1 MATTVASKATSKI
14 DLTKIRNIGFIAH
27 IDAGKTTVSERVLFF
42 TGMTHKIGNI
52 DDGTTVMDFMDLER
66 ERGITIASAA
76 TATEW
81 KNHQINIIDTP
92 GHVDFTAEVERS
104 LRVLDGGV
112 VIIDAVAGVQPQSE
126 TVWRQAERY
135 SVPRMVFVNKMDRAG
150 ADFLK
155 AVDSLARRL
164 GANAVP
170 IQLPIGAEADFHG
183 MIDLVGMKAWVY
195 ESADAV
201 EAVEAP
207 IPADMADEVAA
218 YRANLVE
225 KVSETDDDLLMAY
238 LSDEEITNE
247 VLATALRTATIAL
260 KITPVMCGT
269 ALKHRGI
276 QPLLDAIVDYLPSP
290 LDVPAIEGTDPADG
304 SELVRK
310 PSVDDPVSVLIFK
323 VVSDQHVGRLIYIRV
338 YSGVLET
345 GATLYNPRTRN
356 RERIGRL
363 LRMHADRR
371 EEISSAGP
379 GEIVTVIGLK
389 DARTGDTL
397 AANNDRIVL
406 ESIEFPEPV
415 LSVAVEPKTRSD
427 QDKMDVA
434 LNRLAD
440 EDPTLRIST
449 DEETAQVVL
458 AGMGELHLDV
468 IVERMRREFG
478 LDVNVGNPR
487 VAYRETVTR
496 ISEAQGRLVRQTG
509 GHGQFGDC
517 TLRLEPLPVG
527 AGVVFESEITGST
540 LPREYFRPIEHGAR
554 EAAANG
560 VLAGYP
566 VTDIKIVLTD
576 GSYHEVDSSEMA
588 FNIAGSIAFKSA
600 AARAGMAILEPIM
613 KLEVITPSEFLGD
626 VLADLN
632 SRRSQI
638 QNMEGQ
644 NETQVVH
651 AFVPLAETF
660 RYATDLR
667 SRTTGRASFVM
678 SLDHYDKAPRH
689 IAEEIAGS
697 GK

>member
-1 MATTVASKATSKI
+1 MATTVASKI

-81 KNHQINIIDTP
+81 KNHQVNIIDTP

-150 ADFLK
+150 ADFSK
-155 AVDSLARRL
+155 AVESLARRL

-170 IQLPIGAEADFHG
+170 IQIPIGAEADFHG
-183 MIDLVGMKAWVY
+183 MIDLVEMKAWVY

-207 IPADMADEVAA
+207 IPAEMADEVAA
-218 YRANLVE
+218 SRANLVE
-225 KVSETDDDLLMAY
+225 KVSETDEDLLMAF
-238 LSDEEITNE
+238 LSDEEIPNE
-247 VLATALRTATIAL
+247 VLATALRTATINL
-260 KITPVMCGT
+260 KVTPVMCGT

-290 LDVPAIEGTDPADG
+290 LDVPAVQGTDPADG
-304 SELVRK
+304 AELVRQ

-338 YSGVLET
+338 YSGILET

-397 AANNDRIVL
+397 AANNNRIIL

-440 EDPTLRIST
+440 EDPTLRLST

-478 LDVNVGNPR
+478 LDVNVGSPR

-517 TLRLEPLPVG
+517 TLRLEPLSVG
-527 AGVVFESEITGST
+527 EGVVFESEITGST
-540 LPREYFRPIEHGAR
+540 LPREYYRPIEQGAR

-588 FNIAGSIAFKSA
+588 FNVAGSMAFKSA
-600 AARAGMAILEPIM
+600 AQRAGMAILEPIM

-644 NETQVVH
+644 NETQVIN

-689 IAEEIAGS
+689 IADDIAGS

>member
-1 MATTVASKATSKI
+1 MATTVASKI

-81 KNHQINIIDTP
+81 KNHQVNIIDTP

-150 ADFLK
+150 ADFSK
-155 AVDSLARRL
+155 AVESLARRL

-170 IQLPIGAEADFHG
+170 IQIPIGAEADFHG
-183 MIDLVGMKAWVY
+183 MIDLVEMKAWVY

-207 IPADMADEVAA
+207 IPAEMADEVAA
-218 YRANLVE
+218 SRANLVE
-225 KVSETDDDLLMAY
+225 KVSETDEDLLMAF
-238 LSDEEITNE
+238 LSDEEIPNE
-247 VLATALRTATIAL
+247 VLATALRTATINL
-260 KITPVMCGT
+260 KVTPVMCGT

-290 LDVPAIEGTDPADG
+290 LDVPAVQGTDPADG
-304 SELVRK
+304 AELVRQ

-338 YSGVLET
+338 YSGILET

-397 AANNDRIVL
+397 AANNNRIIL

-440 EDPTLRIST
+440 EDPTLRLST
-449 DEETAQVVL
+449 DETAQVVL

-478 LDVNVGNPR
+478 LDVNVGSPR

-517 TLRLEPLPVG
+517 TLRLEPLSVG

-540 LPREYFRPIEHGAR
+540 LPREYYRPIEQGAR

-588 FNIAGSIAFKSA
+588 FNVAGSMAFKSA
-600 AARAGMAILEPIM
+600 AQRAGMAILEPIM

-644 NETQVVH
+644 NETQVIN

-689 IAEEIAGS
+689 IADDIAGS

>member
-1 MATTVASKATSKI
+1 MATTVASQI

-81 KNHQINIIDTP
+81 KGHQVNIIDTP

-155 AVDSLARRL
+155 AVESLARRL

-170 IQLPIGAEADFHG
+170 IQLPIGAEVDFHG
-183 MIDLVGMKAWVY
+183 MIDLVEMKAWVY
-195 ESADAV
+195 ESPDAV

-207 IPADMADEVAA
+207 IPAEMADEAAA

-225 KVSETDDDLLMAY
+225 KVSETDEDLLMAY
-238 LSDEEITNE
+238 LSDEEIPND
-247 VLATALRTATIAL
+247 VLAAALRTATIHL
-260 KITPVMCGT
+260 KVTPVMCGT

-290 LDVPAIEGTDPADG
+290 LDVPAVEGTDPADG
-304 SELVRK
+304 SELIRQ

-338 YSGVLET
+338 YSGILET

-371 EEISSAGP
+371 EEIASAGP

-397 AANNDRIVL
+397 AANNNRIVL

-440 EDPTLRIST
+440 EDPTLRLST

-478 LDVNVGNPR
+478 LDVNVGSPR

-496 ISEAQGRLVRQTG
+496 LSEAQGRLVRQTG

-540 LPREYFRPIEHGAR
+540 LPREYYRPIEQGAR

-588 FNIAGSIAFKSA
+588 FNVAGSMAFKSA
-600 AARAGMAILEPIM
+600 AQRAGMAILEPIM

-644 NETQVVH
+644 NETQVIN

-689 IAEEIAGS
+689 IADDIAGS

>member
-14 DLTKIRNIGFIAH
+14 DLRKIRNIGFIAH

-155 AVDSLARRL
+155 AVESLTRRL

-183 MIDLVGMKAWVY
+183 MIDLVEMKAWVY

-218 YRANLVE
+218 YRDNLVE
-225 KVSETDDDLLMAY
+225 KVSETDEDLLMTY
-238 LSDEEITNE
+238 LSDAEITNE
-247 VLATALRTATIAL
+247 VLATALRTATIHL
-260 KITPVMCGT
+260 NITPVMCGT

-290 LDVPAIEGTDPADG
+290 LDVPAIQGTDPADG
-304 SELVRK
+304 SELVRQ

-338 YSGVLET
+338 YSGILET

-397 AANNDRIVL
+397 AANNNRIVL

-440 EDPTLRIST
+440 EDPTLRLST

-540 LPREYFRPIEHGAR
+540 LPREYYRPIEHGAR

-588 FNIAGSIAFKSA
+588 FNVAGSMAFKA
-600 AARAGMAILEPIM
+600 AAQRAGMAILEPIM

-644 NETQVVH
+644 NETQVVN

-689 IAEEIAGS
+689 IADDIAGS
-697 GK
+697 EK

>member
-1 MATTVASKATSKI
+1 MATNVASKASSKI
-14 DLTKIRNIGFIAH
+14 DLRKIRNIGFIAH

-52 DDGTTVMDFMDLER
+52 DEGTTVMDFMDLER

-76 TATEW
+76 TATQW
-81 KNHQINIIDTP
+81 RDHQINIIDTP

-155 AVDSLARRL
+155 AVDSLSRRL

-170 IQLPIGAEADFHG
+170 IQLPIGAEAEFRG
-183 MIDLVGMKAWVY
+183 MIDLIEMKAWVY

-207 IPADMADEVAA
+207 IPAALADEVAA

-225 KVSETDDDLLMAY
+225 KVSETDDDLLMSF
-238 LSDEEITNE
+238 LGDEEISNE
-247 VLATALRTATIAL
+247 DLVAALRQATIDL
-260 KITPVMCGT
+260 KITPVLCGT

-276 QPLLDAIVDYLPSP
+276 QPLLDAIVAFLPSP
-290 LDVPAIEGTDPADG
+290 LDVPAIQGVDPADG
-304 SELVRK
+304 AELFRQA
-310 PSVDDPVSVLIFK
+310 SVDEPVSVLIFK

-371 EEISSAGP
+371 EEITSAGP

-397 AANNDRIVL
+397 AANNERIVL
-406 ESIEFPEPV
+406 ETIEFPEPV

-440 EDPTLRIST
+440 EDPTLRLST
-449 DEETAQVVL
+449 DEETSQVVL

-468 IVERMRREFG
+468 IVERMRREFS
-478 LDVNVGNPR
+478 LDVNVGSPR
-487 VAYRETVTR
+487 VAYRETVSR
-496 ISEAQGRLVRQTG
+496 IAEAQGRLVRQTG

-517 TLRLEPLPVG
+517 TLRLEPLGVG
-527 AGVVFESEITGST
+527 EGILFDSEITGST
-540 LPREYFRPIEHGAR
+540 LPREYYRPIEQGAR

-566 VTDIKIVLTD
+566 ITDVKIVLTD
-576 GSYHEVDSSEMA
+576 GSHHEVDSSEMA
-588 FNIAGSIAFKSA
+588 FNVAGSIAFKA
-600 AARAGMAILEPIM
+600 AAQRASMALLEPIM
-613 KLEVITPSEFLGD
+613 KLEVITPAEFLGD

-632 SRRSQI
+632 SRRAQI

-644 NETQVVH
+644 NETQVVN

-689 IAEEIAGS
+689 IADEVAGKAS
-697 GK
+697 

>member
-1 MATTVASKATSKI
+1 MATTVASQI

-81 KNHQINIIDTP
+81 KGHQVNIIDTP

-155 AVDSLARRL
+155 AVESLARRL

-183 MIDLVGMKAWVY
+183 MIDLVEMKAWVY
-195 ESADAV
+195 ESPDAV

-207 IPADMADEVAA
+207 IPAEMADEAAA

-225 KVSETDDDLLMAY
+225 KVSETDEDLLMAY
-238 LSDEEITNE
+238 LSDEEIPND
-247 VLATALRTATIAL
+247 VLAAALRTATIHL
-260 KITPVMCGT
+260 KVTPVMCGT

-290 LDVPAIEGTDPADG
+290 LDVPAVEGTDPADG
-304 SELVRK
+304 SELIRQ

-338 YSGVLET
+338 YSGILET

-371 EEISSAGP
+371 EEIASAGP

-397 AANNDRIVL
+397 AANNNRIVL

-440 EDPTLRIST
+440 EDPTLRLST

-478 LDVNVGNPR
+478 LDVNVGSPR

-496 ISEAQGRLVRQTG
+496 LSEAQGRLVRQTG

-540 LPREYFRPIEHGAR
+540 LPREYYRPIEQGAR

-588 FNIAGSIAFKSA
+588 FNVAGSMAFKSA
-600 AARAGMAILEPIM
+600 AQRAGMAILEPIM

-644 NETQVVH
+644 NETQVIN

-689 IAEEIAGS
+689 IADDIAGS

>member
-76 TATEW
+76 TSTQW
-81 KNHQINIIDTP
+81 KNYQINIIDTP

-155 AVDSLARRL
+155 AVDSLGRRL

-170 IQLPIGAEADFHG
+170 IQLPIGAEADFQG
-183 MIDLVGMKAWVY
+183 MIDLVEMKALVY
-195 ESADAV
+195 ESVDAV

-207 IPADMADEVAA
+207 IPADMADEVAV

-247 VLATALRTATIAL
+247 VLASALRTATINL

-290 LDVPAIEGTDPADG
+290 LDIHAIEGIDPADG
-304 SELVRK
+304 SKLVRK

-338 YSGVLET
+338 YSGVIET
-345 GATLYNPRTRN
+345 GDTLYNPRTRN

-397 AANNDRIVL
+397 TANNARIVL

-440 EDPTLRIST
+440 EDPTLRVST

-560 VLAGYP
+560 ILAGYP
-566 VTDIKIVLTD
+566 VTDVKIVLTD
-576 GSYHEVDSSEMA
+576 GSYHDVDSSEMA
-588 FNIAGSIAFKSA
+588 FNIAGSMAFKSA

-638 QNMEGQ
+638 LNMEGQ
-644 NETQVVH
+644 NETQVVN

>member
-1 MATTVASKATSKI
+1 MATTVASQI

-81 KNHQINIIDTP
+81 KGHQVNIIDTP

-155 AVDSLARRL
+155 AVESLARRL

-183 MIDLVGMKAWVY
+183 MIDLVEMKAWVY
-195 ESADAV
+195 ESPDAV

-207 IPADMADEVAA
+207 IPAEMADEAAA

-225 KVSETDDDLLMAY
+225 KVSETDEDLLMAY
-238 LSDEEITNE
+238 LSDEEIPND
-247 VLATALRTATIAL
+247 VLAAALRTATIHL
-260 KITPVMCGT
+260 KVTPVMCGT

-290 LDVPAIEGTDPADG
+290 LDVPAVEGTDPADG
-304 SELVRK
+304 SELIRQ

-338 YSGVLET
+338 YSGILET

-371 EEISSAGP
+371 EEIPSAGP

-397 AANNDRIVL
+397 AANNNRIVL

-440 EDPTLRIST
+440 EDPTLRLST

-478 LDVNVGNPR
+478 LDVNVGSPR

-496 ISEAQGRLVRQTG
+496 LSEAQGRLVRQTG

-540 LPREYFRPIEHGAR
+540 LPREYYRPIEQGAR

-588 FNIAGSIAFKSA
+588 FNVAGSMAFKSA
-600 AARAGMAILEPIM
+600 AQRAGMAILEPIM
-613 KLEVITPSEFLGD
+613 KLEFITPSEFLSD

-644 NETQVVH
+644 NETQVIN

-689 IAEEIAGS
+689 IADDIAGS

>member
-1 MATTVASKATSKI
+1 MATKVASNI
-14 DLTKIRNIGFIAH
+14 DLKRIRNIGFIAH

-42 TGMTHKIGNI
+42 TGMTHKIGDI

-76 TATEW
+76 TSTTW
-81 KNHQINIIDTP
+81 KDYQINIIDTP

-150 ADFLK
+150 ANFAK
-155 AVDSLARRL
+155 AVESLTRRL

-170 IQLPIGAEADFHG
+170 IQIPIGAEAEFQG
-183 MIDLVGMKAWVY
+183 MIDLIEMKAWVY
-195 ESADAV
+195 EKADAV
-201 EAVEAP
+201 EAVETP
-207 IPADMADEVAA
+207 IPDNMLAEAETF
-218 YRANLVE
+218 RANLVE
-225 KVSETDDDLLMAY
+225 KISETDEDLLMAY
-238 LSDEEITNE
+238 LGDEEISND
-247 VLATALRTATIAL
+247 VLVDALRKATIDL
-260 KITPVMCGT
+260 KITPVLLGT

-276 QPLLDAIVDYLPSP
+276 QPLLDAVVAYLPSP
-290 LDVPAIEGTDPADG
+290 LDVPAIEGADPVSG
-304 SELVRK
+304 EVMTRE
-310 PSVDDPVSVLIFK
+310 PSVDEPVSVLIFK

-371 EEISSAGP
+371 EEITSVGP

-440 EDPTLRIST
+440 EDPTLRLST

-468 IVERMRREFG
+468 VVERMRREFN

-487 VAYRETVTR
+487 VAYRETVGR
-496 ISEAQGRLVRQTG
+496 IAEAQGRLVRQTG

-517 TLRLEPLPVG
+517 TLRLEPLGVG
-527 AGVVFESEITGST
+527 EGVQFESEITGST
-540 LPREYFRPIEHGAR
+540 LPREYYRPIEQGAR
-554 EAAANG
+554 EAAASG

-576 GSYHEVDSSEMA
+576 GSHHEVDSSEMA
-588 FNIAGSIAFKSA
+588 FNVAGSMAFKSA
-600 AARAGMAILEPIM
+600 AQKAQMALLEPIM

-632 SRRSQI
+632 SRRAQI
-638 QNMEGQ
+638 QSMEGE
-644 NETQVVH
+644 NETQVVN

-689 IAEEIAGS
+689 IADEVAGATR
-697 GK
+697 

>member
-1 MATTVASKATSKI
+1 MATTVASQI

-81 KNHQINIIDTP
+81 KGHQVNIIDTP

-155 AVDSLARRL
+155 AVESLARRL

-183 MIDLVGMKAWVY
+183 MIDLVEMKAWVY
-195 ESADAV
+195 ESPDAV
-201 EAVEAP
+201 DAVEAP
-207 IPADMADEVAA
+207 IPAEMADEAAA

-225 KVSETDDDLLMAY
+225 KVSETDEDLLMAY
-238 LSDEEITNE
+238 LSDEEIPND
-247 VLATALRTATIAL
+247 VLAAALRTATIHL
-260 KITPVMCGT
+260 KVTPVMCGT

-290 LDVPAIEGTDPADG
+290 LDVPAVEGTDPADG
-304 SELVRK
+304 SELIRQ

-338 YSGVLET
+338 YSGILET

-371 EEISSAGP
+371 EEIPSAGP

-397 AANNDRIVL
+397 AANNNRIVL

-440 EDPTLRIST
+440 EDPTLRLST

-478 LDVNVGNPR
+478 LDVNVGSPR

-496 ISEAQGRLVRQTG
+496 LSEAQGRLVRQTG

-540 LPREYFRPIEHGAR
+540 LPREYYRPIEQGAR

-588 FNIAGSIAFKSA
+588 FNVAGSMAFKSA
-600 AARAGMAILEPIM
+600 AQRAGMAILEPIM

-644 NETQVVH
+644 NETQVIN

-689 IAEEIAGS
+689 IADDIAGS

>member
-1 MATTVASKATSKI
+1 MATTVASQI

-81 KNHQINIIDTP
+81 KGHQVNIIDTP

-155 AVDSLARRL
+155 AVESLARRL

-183 MIDLVGMKAWVY
+183 MIDLVEMKAWVY
-195 ESADAV
+195 ESPDAV
-201 EAVEAP
+201 DAVEAP
-207 IPADMADEVAA
+207 IPAEMADEAAA

-225 KVSETDDDLLMAY
+225 KVSETDEDLLMAY
-238 LSDEEITNE
+238 LSDEEIPND
-247 VLATALRTATIAL
+247 VLAAALRTATIHL
-260 KITPVMCGT
+260 KVTPVMCGT

-290 LDVPAIEGTDPADG
+290 LDVPAVEGTDPADG
-304 SELVRK
+304 SELIRQ

-338 YSGVLET
+338 YSGILET

-371 EEISSAGP
+371 EEIASAGP

-397 AANNDRIVL
+397 AANNNRIVL

-440 EDPTLRIST
+440 EDPTLRLST

-478 LDVNVGNPR
+478 LDVNVGSPR

-496 ISEAQGRLVRQTG
+496 LSEAQGRLVRQTG

-540 LPREYFRPIEHGAR
+540 LPREYYRPIEQGAR

-588 FNIAGSIAFKSA
+588 FNVAGSMAFKSA
-600 AARAGMAILEPIM
+600 AQRAGMAILEPIM

-644 NETQVVH
+644 NETQVIN

-689 IAEEIAGS
+689 IADDIAGS

>member
-1 MATTVASKATSKI
+1 MATTVASQI

-81 KNHQINIIDTP
+81 KGHQVNIIDTP

-155 AVDSLARRL
+155 AVESLARRL

-183 MIDLVGMKAWVY
+183 MIDLVEMKAWVY
-195 ESADAV
+195 ESPDAV

-207 IPADMADEVAA
+207 IPAEMADEAAA

-225 KVSETDDDLLMAY
+225 KVSETDEDLLMAY
-238 LSDEEITNE
+238 LSDEEIPND
-247 VLATALRTATIAL
+247 VLAAALRTATIHL
-260 KITPVMCGT
+260 KVTPVMCGT

-290 LDVPAIEGTDPADG
+290 LDVPAVEGTDPADG
-304 SELVRK
+304 SELVRQ

-338 YSGVLET
+338 YSGILET

-371 EEISSAGP
+371 EEIPSAGP

-397 AANNDRIVL
+397 AANNNRIVL

-440 EDPTLRIST
+440 EDPTLRLST

-478 LDVNVGNPR
+478 LDVNVGSPR

-496 ISEAQGRLVRQTG
+496 LSEAQGRLVRQTG

-540 LPREYFRPIEHGAR
+540 LPREYYRPIEQGAR

-588 FNIAGSIAFKSA
+588 FNVAGSMAFKSA
-600 AARAGMAILEPIM
+600 AQRAGMAILEPIM

-644 NETQVVH
+644 NETQVIN

-689 IAEEIAGS
+689 IADDIAGS

>member
-14 DLTKIRNIGFIAH
+14 DLAKIRNIGFIAH

-81 KNHQINIIDTP
+81 KNHQVNIIDTP

-155 AVDSLARRL
+155 AVESLTRRL

-170 IQLPIGAEADFHG
+170 IQLPIGAETDFHG
-183 MIDLVGMKAWVY
+183 MIDLVEMKAWVY

-201 EAVEAP
+201 EAVETP

-225 KVSETDDDLLMAY
+225 KVSETDEDLLMAY
-238 LSDEEITNE
+238 LSDEEIPNE
-247 VLATALRTATIAL
+247 VLATALRTATIHL
-260 KITPVMCGT
+260 KVTPVMCGT

-290 LDVPAIEGTDPADG
+290 LDVPAVQGTDPADG
-304 SELVRK
+304 SELVRQ

-338 YSGVLET
+338 YSGILET

-397 AANNDRIVL
+397 AANNNRIVL

-440 EDPTLRIST
+440 EDPTLRLST

-540 LPREYFRPIEHGAR
+540 LPREYYRPIEQGAR

-588 FNIAGSIAFKSA
+588 FNVAGSMAFKSA
-600 AARAGMAILEPIM
+600 AQRAGMAILEPIM

-638 QNMEGQ
+638 QNMVGQ
-644 NETQVVH
+644 NETQVLN

-689 IAEEIAGS
+689 IADNIAGS

>member
-1 MATTVASKATSKI
+1 MATTVASKI

-81 KNHQINIIDTP
+81 KNHQVNIIDTP

-150 ADFLK
+150 ADFSK
-155 AVDSLARRL
+155 AVESLARRL

-170 IQLPIGAEADFHG
+170 IQIPIGAEADFHG
-183 MIDLVGMKAWVY
+183 MIDLVEMKAWVY

-207 IPADMADEVAA
+207 IPAEMADEVAA
-218 YRANLVE
+218 SRANLVE
-225 KVSETDDDLLMAY
+225 KVSETDEDLLMAF
-238 LSDEEITNE
+238 LSDEEIPNE
-247 VLATALRTATIAL
+247 VLATALRTATINL
-260 KITPVMCGT
+260 KVTPVMCGT

-290 LDVPAIEGTDPADG
+290 LDVPAVQGTDPADG
-304 SELVRK
+304 AELVRQ

-338 YSGVLET
+338 YSGILET

-397 AANNDRIVL
+397 AANNNRIIL

-440 EDPTLRIST
+440 EDPTLRLST

-478 LDVNVGNPR
+478 LDVNVGSPR

-517 TLRLEPLPVG
+517 TLRLEPLSVG

-540 LPREYFRPIEHGAR
+540 LPREYYRPIEQGAR

-588 FNIAGSIAFKSA
+588 FNVAGSMAFKSA
-600 AARAGMAILEPIM
+600 AQRAGMAILEPIM

-644 NETQVVH
+644 NETQVIN

-689 IAEEIAGS
+689 IADDIAGS

>member
-1 MATTVASKATSKI
+1 MATTVASQI

-81 KNHQINIIDTP
+81 KGHQVNIIDTP

-155 AVDSLARRL
+155 AVESLARRL

-170 IQLPIGAEADFHG
+170 IQLPIGAEVDFHG
-183 MIDLVGMKAWVY
+183 MIDLVEMKAWVY
-195 ESADAV
+195 ESPDAV

-207 IPADMADEVAA
+207 IPAEMADEAAA

-225 KVSETDDDLLMAY
+225 KVSETDEDLLMAY
-238 LSDEEITNE
+238 LSDEEIPND
-247 VLATALRTATIAL
+247 VLAAALRTATIHL
-260 KITPVMCGT
+260 KVTPVMCGT

-290 LDVPAIEGTDPADG
+290 LDVPAVEGTDPADG
-304 SELVRK
+304 SELVRQ

-338 YSGVLET
+338 YSGILET

-371 EEISSAGP
+371 EEIASAGP

-397 AANNDRIVL
+397 AANNNRIVL

-440 EDPTLRIST
+440 EDPTLRLST

-478 LDVNVGNPR
+478 LDVNVGSPR

-496 ISEAQGRLVRQTG
+496 LSEAQGRLVRQTG

-540 LPREYFRPIEHGAR
+540 LPREYYRPIEQGAR

-588 FNIAGSIAFKSA
+588 FNVAGSMAFKSA
-600 AARAGMAILEPIM
+600 AQRAGMAILEPIM

-644 NETQVVH
+644 NETQVIN

-689 IAEEIAGS
+689 IADDIAGS

>member
-1 MATTVASKATSKI
+1 MTTSAKK
-14 DLTKIRNIGFIAH
+14 DLNLVRNIGFIAH
-27 IDAGKTTVSERVLFF
+27 IDAGKTTVTERVLFF
-42 TGMTHKIGNI
+42 TGRTYKIGEVHE
-52 DDGTTVMDFMDLER
+52 GTAVMDWMEQER
-66 ERGITIASAA
+66 ERGITITSAA
-76 TATEW
+76 TRAEW
-81 KNHQINIIDTP
+81 KGYQINIIDTP

-112 VIIDAVAGVQPQSE
+112 VVFDAVAGVQPQSE

-155 AVDSLARRL
+155 AVESLARRL

-183 MIDLVGMKAWVY
+183 MIDLVEMKAWVY
-195 ESADAV
+195 ESPDAV

-207 IPADMADEVAA
+207 IPAEMADEAAA

-225 KVSETDDDLLMAY
+225 KVSETDEDLLMAY
-238 LSDEEITNE
+238 LSDEEIPND
-247 VLATALRTATIAL
+247 VLAAALRTATIHL
-260 KITPVMCGT
+260 KVTPVMCGT

-290 LDVPAIEGTDPADG
+290 LDVPAVEGTDPADG
-304 SELVRK
+304 SELVRQ

-338 YSGVLET
+338 YSGILET

-371 EEISSAGP
+371 EEIPSAGP

-397 AANNDRIVL
+397 AANNNRIVL

-440 EDPTLRIST
+440 EDPTLRLST

-478 LDVNVGNPR
+478 LDVNVGSPR

-496 ISEAQGRLVRQTG
+496 LSEAQGRLVRQTG

-540 LPREYFRPIEHGAR
+540 LPREYYRPIEQGAR

-588 FNIAGSIAFKSA
+588 FNVAGSMAFKSA
-600 AARAGMAILEPIM
+600 AQRAGMAILEPIM

-644 NETQVVH
+644 NETQVIN

-689 IAEEIAGS
+689 IADDIAGS

>member
-1 MATTVASKATSKI
+1 MATTVASKI

-81 KNHQINIIDTP
+81 KNHQVNIIDTP

-112 VIIDAVAGVQPQSE
+112 VIIDAVAGVEPQSE

-150 ADFLK
+150 ADFSK
-155 AVDSLARRL
+155 AVESLARRL

-170 IQLPIGAEADFHG
+170 IQIPIGAEADFHG
-183 MIDLVGMKAWVY
+183 MIDLVEMKAWVY

-207 IPADMADEVAA
+207 IPAEMADEVAA
-218 YRANLVE
+218 SRANLVE
-225 KVSETDDDLLMAY
+225 KVSETDEDLLMAF
-238 LSDEEITNE
+238 LSDEEIPNE
-247 VLATALRTATIAL
+247 VLATALRTATINL
-260 KITPVMCGT
+260 KVTPVMCGT

-290 LDVPAIEGTDPADG
+290 LDVPAVQGTDPADG
-304 SELVRK
+304 AELVRQ

-338 YSGVLET
+338 YSGILET

-397 AANNDRIVL
+397 AANNNRIIL

-440 EDPTLRIST
+440 EDPTLRLST

-478 LDVNVGNPR
+478 LDVNVGSPR

-517 TLRLEPLPVG
+517 TLRLEPLSVG
-527 AGVVFESEITGST
+527 EGVVFESEITGST
-540 LPREYFRPIEHGAR
+540 LPREYYRPIEQGAR

-588 FNIAGSIAFKSA
+588 FNVAGSMAFKSA
-600 AARAGMAILEPIM
+600 AQRAGMAILEPIM

-644 NETQVVH
+644 NETQVIN

-689 IAEEIAGS
+689 IADDIAGS

>member
-1 MATTVASKATSKI
+1 MATKVASNI
-14 DLTKIRNIGFIAH
+14 DLKMIRNIGFIAH

-42 TGMTHKIGNI
+42 TGMTHKIGDI

-150 ADFLK
+150 ANFTK
-155 AVDSLARRL
+155 AVESLSRRL

-170 IQLPIGAEADFHG
+170 IQIPIGAEADFQG
-183 MIDLVGMKAWVY
+183 IIDLIEMKAWVY
-195 ESADAV
+195 QEADAV

-207 IPADMADEVAA
+207 IPDDLLSEAETF
-218 YRANLVE
+218 RANLVE
-225 KVSETDDDLLMAY
+225 KISETDDDLLMAY
-238 LSDEEITNE
+238 IADEEISND
-247 VLATALRTATIAL
+247 VLVNALRKATIDL
-260 KITPVMCGT
+260 KITPVLLGT

-276 QPLLDAIVDYLPSP
+276 QPLLDAVVSYLPSP
-290 LDVPAIEGTDPADG
+290 LDVPAIEGVDPASGETMTRDA
-304 SELVRK
+304 
-310 PSVDDPVSVLIFK
+310 SVDEPVSVLIFK

-338 YSGVLET
+338 YSGILET
-345 GATLYNPRTRN
+345 GATLFNPRTRN

-371 EEISSAGP
+371 EEITAAGP

-397 AANNDRIVL
+397 AANNNRIML
-406 ESIEFPEPV
+406 EAIEFPEPV

-440 EDPTLRIST
+440 EDPTLRLST

-468 IVERMRREFG
+468 VVERMRREFN

-487 VAYRETVTR
+487 VAYRETVGR
-496 ISEAQGRLVRQTG
+496 IAEAQGRLVRQTG

-517 TLRLEPLPVG
+517 TLRLEPLGVG
-527 AGVVFESEITGST
+527 EGVQFESEITGST
-540 LPREYFRPIEHGAR
+540 LPREYFRPIEQGAR
-554 EAAANG
+554 EAAASG

-576 GSYHEVDSSEMA
+576 GSHHEVDSSEMA
-588 FNIAGSIAFKSA
+588 FNVAGSMAFKSA
-600 AARAGMAILEPIM
+600 AQKAQMALLEPIM

-632 SRRSQI
+632 SRRAQI
-638 QNMEGQ
+638 QNMEGE
-644 NETQVVH
+644 NETQVVN

-689 IAEEIAGS
+689 IADEVAGATT
-697 GK
+697 

>member
-1 MATTVASKATSKI
+1 MATTVASKATSEI
-14 DLTKIRNIGFIAH
+14 DLRKIRNIGFIAH

-155 AVDSLARRL
+155 AVESLIRRL

-183 MIDLVGMKAWVY
+183 MIDLVDMKAWVY

-218 YRANLVE
+218 YRDNLVE
-225 KVSETDDDLLMAY
+225 KVSETDEDLLMTY

-247 VLATALRTATIAL
+247 VLATALRTATIHL
-260 KITPVMCGT
+260 NITPVMCGT

-290 LDVPAIEGTDPADG
+290 LDVPAIQGTDPADG
-304 SELVRK
+304 SELVRQ

-338 YSGVLET
+338 YSGILET

-397 AANNDRIVL
+397 AANNNRIVL

-440 EDPTLRIST
+440 EDPTLRLST

-540 LPREYFRPIEHGAR
+540 LPREYYRPIEHGAR

-588 FNIAGSIAFKSA
+588 FNVAGSMAFKA
-600 AARAGMAILEPIM
+600 AAQRAGMAILEPIM

-644 NETQVVH
+644 NETQVVN

-689 IAEEIAGS
+689 IADDIAGS
-697 GK
+697 EK

>member
-1 MATTVASKATSKI
+1 MATTVASQI

-81 KNHQINIIDTP
+81 KGHQVNIIDTP

-155 AVDSLARRL
+155 AVESLARRL

-183 MIDLVGMKAWVY
+183 MIDLVEMKAWVY
-195 ESADAV
+195 ESPDAV
-201 EAVEAP
+201 DAVEAP
-207 IPADMADEVAA
+207 IPAEMADEAAA

-225 KVSETDDDLLMAY
+225 KVSETDEDLLMAY
-238 LSDEEITNE
+238 LSDEEIPND
-247 VLATALRTATIAL
+247 VLAAALRTATIHL
-260 KITPVMCGT
+260 KVTPVMCGT

-290 LDVPAIEGTDPADG
+290 LDVPAVEGTDPADG
-304 SELVRK
+304 SELVRQ

-338 YSGVLET
+338 YSGILET

-371 EEISSAGP
+371 EEIPSAGP

-397 AANNDRIVL
+397 AANNNRIVL

-440 EDPTLRIST
+440 EDPTLRLST

-478 LDVNVGNPR
+478 LDVNVGSPR

-496 ISEAQGRLVRQTG
+496 LSEAQGRLVRQTG

-540 LPREYFRPIEHGAR
+540 LPREYYRPIEQGAR

-588 FNIAGSIAFKSA
+588 FNVAGSMAFKSA
-600 AARAGMAILEPIM
+600 AQRAGMAILEPIM

-644 NETQVVH
+644 NETQVIN

-689 IAEEIAGS
+689 IADDIAGS

>member
-1 MATTVASKATSKI
+1 MATKVASNI
-14 DLTKIRNIGFIAH
+14 DLKMIRNIGFIAH

-42 TGMTHKIGNI
+42 TGMTHKIGDI

-150 ADFLK
+150 ANFTK
-155 AVDSLARRL
+155 AVESLSRRL

-170 IQLPIGAEADFHG
+170 IQIPIGAEADFQG
-183 MIDLVGMKAWVY
+183 IIDLIEMKAWVY
-195 ESADAV
+195 QEADAV

-207 IPADMADEVAA
+207 IPDDLLSEAETF
-218 YRANLVE
+218 RANLVE
-225 KVSETDDDLLMAY
+225 KISETDDDLLMAY
-238 LSDEEITNE
+238 IADEEISND
-247 VLATALRTATIAL
+247 VLVNALRKATIDL
-260 KITPVMCGT
+260 KITPVLLGT

-276 QPLLDAIVDYLPSP
+276 QPLLDAVVSYLPSP
-290 LDVPAIEGTDPADG
+290 LDVPAIEGVDPASGETMTRDA
-304 SELVRK
+304 
-310 PSVDDPVSVLIFK
+310 SVDEPVSVLIFK

-338 YSGVLET
+338 YSGILET
-345 GATLYNPRTRN
+345 GATLFNPRTRN

-371 EEISSAGP
+371 EEITAAGP

-397 AANNDRIVL
+397 AANNDRIML
-406 ESIEFPEPV
+406 EAIEFPEPV

-440 EDPTLRIST
+440 EDPTLRLST

-468 IVERMRREFG
+468 VVERMRREFN

-487 VAYRETVTR
+487 VAYRETVGR
-496 ISEAQGRLVRQTG
+496 IAEAQGRLVRQTG

-517 TLRLEPLPVG
+517 TLRLEPLGVG
-527 AGVVFESEITGST
+527 EGVQFESEITGST
-540 LPREYFRPIEHGAR
+540 LPREYFRPIEQGAR
-554 EAAANG
+554 EAAASG

-576 GSYHEVDSSEMA
+576 GSHHEVDSSEMA
-588 FNIAGSIAFKSA
+588 FNVAGSMAFKSA
-600 AARAGMAILEPIM
+600 AQKAQMALLEPIM

-632 SRRSQI
+632 SRRAQI
-638 QNMEGQ
+638 QNMEGE
-644 NETQVVH
+644 NETQVVN

-689 IAEEIAGS
+689 IADEVAGATT
-697 GK
+697 

>member
-1 MATTVASKATSKI
+1 
-14 DLTKIRNIGFIAH
+14 
-27 IDAGKTTVSERVLFF
+27 
-42 TGMTHKIGNI
+42 
-52 DDGTTVMDFMDLER
+52 
-66 ERGITIASAA
+66 
-76 TATEW
+76 
-81 KNHQINIIDTP
+81 
-92 GHVDFTAEVERS
+92 
-104 LRVLDGGV
+104 
-112 VIIDAVAGVQPQSE
+112 
-126 TVWRQAERY
+126 
-135 SVPRMVFVNKMDRAG
+135 
-150 ADFLK
+150 
-155 AVDSLARRL
+155 
-164 GANAVP
+164 
-170 IQLPIGAEADFHG
+170 
-183 MIDLVGMKAWVY
+183 
-195 ESADAV
+195 
-201 EAVEAP
+201 
-207 IPADMADEVAA
+207 
-218 YRANLVE
+218 
-225 KVSETDDDLLMAY
+225 
-238 LSDEEITNE
+238 
-247 VLATALRTATIAL
+247 
-260 KITPVMCGT
+260 
-269 ALKHRGI
+269 
-276 QPLLDAIVDYLPSP
+276 
-290 LDVPAIEGTDPADG
+290 
-304 SELVRK
+304 
-310 PSVDDPVSVLIFK
+310 
-323 VVSDQHVGRLIYIRV
+323 
-338 YSGVLET
+338 
-345 GATLYNPRTRN
+345 
-356 RERIGRL
+356 
-363 LRMHADRR
+363 
-371 EEISSAGP
+371 
-379 GEIVTVIGLK
+379 
-389 DARTGDTL
+389 
-397 AANNDRIVL
+397 
-406 ESIEFPEPV
+406 
-415 LSVAVEPKTRSD
+415 
-427 QDKMDVA
+427 
-434 LNRLAD
+434 
-440 EDPTLRIST
+440 
-449 DEETAQVVL
+449 
-458 AGMGELHLDV
+458 MGELHLDV

>member
-14 DLTKIRNIGFIAH
+14 DLRKIRNIGFIAH

-155 AVDSLARRL
+155 AVESLTRRL

-170 IQLPIGAEADFHG
+170 IQLPIGAEANFHG
-183 MIDLVGMKAWVY
+183 MIDLVEMKAWVY

-225 KVSETDDDLLMAY
+225 KVSETDEDLLMAY
-238 LSDEEITNE
+238 LSDEDIPNEI
-247 VLATALRTATIAL
+247 LAAALRTATIHL
-260 KITPVMCGT
+260 KVTPVMCGT

-290 LDVPAIEGTDPADG
+290 LDVPAVQGTDPADG
-304 SELVRK
+304 SELVRQ

-338 YSGVLET
+338 YSGLLET

-397 AANNDRIVL
+397 AANNNRIVL

-440 EDPTLRIST
+440 EDPTLRLST

-540 LPREYFRPIEHGAR
+540 LPREYYRPIEQGAR

-588 FNIAGSIAFKSA
+588 FNVAGSIAFKSA
-600 AARAGMAILEPIM
+600 AQRAGMAILEPIM

-644 NETQVVH
+644 NETQVLN

-689 IAEEIAGS
+689 IADDIASS

>member
-1 MATTVASKATSKI
+1 MASKI

-81 KNHQINIIDTP
+81 KGHQVNIIDTP

-155 AVDSLARRL
+155 AVESLTRRL

-183 MIDLVGMKAWVY
+183 MIDLVHMKAWVY

-225 KVSETDDDLLMAY
+225 KVSETDEDLLMAY
-238 LSDEEITNE
+238 LSDEEIPNE
-247 VLATALRTATIAL
+247 VLATALRTATIHL
-260 KITPVMCGT
+260 KVTPVMCGT

-290 LDVPAIEGTDPADG
+290 LDVPAIQGTDPADG
-304 SELVRK
+304 SELVRQ

-323 VVSDQHVGRLIYIRV
+323 VVSDPHVGRLIYIRV
-338 YSGVLET
+338 YSGILET

-356 RERIGRL
+356 RERVGRL

-397 AANNDRIVL
+397 AANNNRIVL

-440 EDPTLRIST
+440 EDPTLRLST

-540 LPREYFRPIEHGAR
+540 LPREYYRPIEQGAR

-588 FNIAGSIAFKSA
+588 FNVAGSMAFKSA
-600 AARAGMAILEPIM
+600 AQRAGMAILEPIM

-644 NETQVVH
+644 NETQVLN

-689 IAEEIAGS
+689 IADDIAGS

>member
-1 MATTVASKATSKI
+1 MATTVASQI

-81 KNHQINIIDTP
+81 KGHQVNIIDTP

-155 AVDSLARRL
+155 AVESLARRL

-183 MIDLVGMKAWVY
+183 MIDLVEMKAWVY
-195 ESADAV
+195 ESPDAV

-207 IPADMADEVAA
+207 IPAEMADEAAA

-225 KVSETDDDLLMAY
+225 KVSETDEDLLMAY
-238 LSDEEITNE
+238 LSDEEIPND
-247 VLATALRTATIAL
+247 VLAAALRTATIHL
-260 KITPVMCGT
+260 KVTPVMCGT

-290 LDVPAIEGTDPADG
+290 LDVPAVEGTDPADG
-304 SELVRK
+304 SELIRQ

-338 YSGVLET
+338 YSGILET

-371 EEISSAGP
+371 EEIPSAGP

-397 AANNDRIVL
+397 AANNNRIVL

-440 EDPTLRIST
+440 EDPTLRLST

-478 LDVNVGNPR
+478 LDVNVGSPR

-496 ISEAQGRLVRQTG
+496 LSEAQGRLVRQTG

-540 LPREYFRPIEHGAR
+540 LPREYYRPIEQGAR

-588 FNIAGSIAFKSA
+588 FNVAGSMAFKSA
-600 AARAGMAILEPIM
+600 AQRAGMAILEPIM

-644 NETQVVH
+644 NETQVIN

-689 IAEEIAGS
+689 IADDIAGS

>member
-1 MATTVASKATSKI
+1 MATTVASKI

-81 KNHQINIIDTP
+81 KGHQVNIIDTP

-155 AVDSLARRL
+155 AVESLARRL

-183 MIDLVGMKAWVY
+183 MIDLVEMKAWVY
-195 ESADAV
+195 ESPDAV

-207 IPADMADEVAA
+207 IPAEMADEAAA

-225 KVSETDDDLLMAY
+225 KVSETDEDLLMAY
-238 LSDEEITNE
+238 LSDEEIPND
-247 VLATALRTATIAL
+247 VLAAALRTATIHL
-260 KITPVMCGT
+260 KVTPVMCGT

-290 LDVPAIEGTDPADG
+290 LDVPAVEGTDPADG
-304 SELVRK
+304 SELVRQ

-338 YSGVLET
+338 YSGILET

-371 EEISSAGP
+371 EEIASAGP

-397 AANNDRIVL
+397 AANNNRIVL

-440 EDPTLRIST
+440 EDPTLRLST

-478 LDVNVGNPR
+478 LDVNVGSPR

-496 ISEAQGRLVRQTG
+496 LSEAQGRLVRQTG

-540 LPREYFRPIEHGAR
+540 LPREYYRPIEQGAR

-588 FNIAGSIAFKSA
+588 FNVAGSMAFKSA
-600 AARAGMAILEPIM
+600 AQRAGMAILEPIM

-644 NETQVVH
+644 NETQVIN

-689 IAEEIAGS
+689 IADDIAGS

>member
-1 MATTVASKATSKI
+1 MATTVASQI

-81 KNHQINIIDTP
+81 KGHQVNIIDTP

-155 AVDSLARRL
+155 AVESLARRL

-170 IQLPIGAEADFHG
+170 IQLPIGAEVDFHG
-183 MIDLVGMKAWVY
+183 MIDLVEMKAWVY
-195 ESADAV
+195 ESPDAV

-207 IPADMADEVAA
+207 IPAEMADEAAA

-225 KVSETDDDLLMAY
+225 KVSETDEDLLMAY
-238 LSDEEITNE
+238 LSDEEIPND
-247 VLATALRTATIAL
+247 VLAAALRTATIHL
-260 KITPVMCGT
+260 KVTPVMCGT

-290 LDVPAIEGTDPADG
+290 LDVPAVEGTDPADG
-304 SELVRK
+304 SELVRQ

-338 YSGVLET
+338 YSGILET

-371 EEISSAGP
+371 EEIPSAGP

-397 AANNDRIVL
+397 AANNNRIVL

-440 EDPTLRIST
+440 EDPTLRLST

-478 LDVNVGNPR
+478 LDVNVGSPR

-496 ISEAQGRLVRQTG
+496 LSEAQGRLVRQTG

-540 LPREYFRPIEHGAR
+540 LPREYYRPIEQGAR

-588 FNIAGSIAFKSA
+588 FNVAGSMAFKSA
-600 AARAGMAILEPIM
+600 AQRAGMAILEPIM

-644 NETQVVH
+644 NETQVIN

-689 IAEEIAGS
+689 IADDIAGS

>member
-1 MATTVASKATSKI
+1 MATTVASKI

-81 KNHQINIIDTP
+81 KGHQVNIIDTP

-155 AVDSLARRL
+155 AVESLTRRL

-183 MIDLVGMKAWVY
+183 MIDLVHMKAWVY

-225 KVSETDDDLLMAY
+225 KVSETDEDLLMAY
-238 LSDEEITNE
+238 LSDEEIPNE
-247 VLATALRTATIAL
+247 VLATALRTATIHL
-260 KITPVMCGT
+260 KVTPVMCGT

-290 LDVPAIEGTDPADG
+290 LDVPAIQGTDPADG
-304 SELVRK
+304 SELVRQ

-323 VVSDQHVGRLIYIRV
+323 VVSDPHVGRLIYIRV
-338 YSGVLET
+338 YSGILET

-356 RERIGRL
+356 RERVGRL

-397 AANNDRIVL
+397 AANNNRIVL

-440 EDPTLRIST
+440 EDPTLRLST

-540 LPREYFRPIEHGAR
+540 LPREYYRPIEQGAR

-588 FNIAGSIAFKSA
+588 FNVAGSMAFKSA
-600 AARAGMAILEPIM
+600 AQRAGMAILEPIM

-644 NETQVVH
+644 NETQVLN

-689 IAEEIAGS
+689 IADDIAGS

>member
-1 MATTVASKATSKI
+1 MATTVASKI

-76 TATEW
+76 TSTEW
-81 KNHQINIIDTP
+81 KNYQINIIDTP

-155 AVDSLARRL
+155 SVDSLARRL

-183 MIDLVGMKAWVY
+183 MIDLVEMKAWVY

-207 IPADMADEVAA
+207 IPADMADEVSA

-225 KVSETDDDLLMAY
+225 KVSETDEELLMAY
-238 LSDEEITNE
+238 LSDAAITNE
-247 VLATALRTATIAL
+247 VLAAALRTATIDL

-290 LDVPAIEGTDPADG
+290 LDVPAIEGTDPMDG
-304 SELVRK
+304 SKLVRR

-356 RERIGRL
+356 RERVGRL

-397 AANNDRIVL
+397 AANNERIVL

-440 EDPTLRIST
+440 EDPTLRLST

-540 LPREYFRPIEHGAR
+540 LPREYHRPIEHGAR

-560 VLAGYP
+560 VIAGYP

-588 FNIAGSIAFKSA
+588 FNIAGSMAFKSA

-644 NETQVVH
+644 NETQVVN

>member
-1 MATTVASKATSKI
+1 MATTVASQI

-81 KNHQINIIDTP
+81 KGHQVNIIDTP

-155 AVDSLARRL
+155 AVESLARRL

-183 MIDLVGMKAWVY
+183 MIDLVEMKAWVY
-195 ESADAV
+195 ESPDAV

-207 IPADMADEVAA
+207 IPAEMADEAAA

-225 KVSETDDDLLMAY
+225 KVSETDEDLLMAY
-238 LSDEEITNE
+238 LSDEEIPND
-247 VLATALRTATIAL
+247 VLAAALRTATIHL
-260 KITPVMCGT
+260 KVTPVMCGT

-290 LDVPAIEGTDPADG
+290 LDVPAVEGTDPADG
-304 SELVRK
+304 SELVRQ

-338 YSGVLET
+338 YSGILET

-371 EEISSAGP
+371 EEIASAGP

-397 AANNDRIVL
+397 AANNNRIVL

-440 EDPTLRIST
+440 EDPTLRLST

-478 LDVNVGNPR
+478 LDVNVGSPR

-496 ISEAQGRLVRQTG
+496 LSEAQGRLVRQTG

-540 LPREYFRPIEHGAR
+540 LPREYYRPIEQGAR

-588 FNIAGSIAFKSA
+588 FNVAGSMAFKSA
-600 AARAGMAILEPIM
+600 AQRAGMAILEPIM

-644 NETQVVH
+644 NETQVIN

-689 IAEEIAGS
+689 IADDIAGS

>member
-1 MATTVASKATSKI
+1 MATKVASNI
-14 DLTKIRNIGFIAH
+14 DLKMIRNIGFIAH

-42 TGMTHKIGNI
+42 TGMTHKIGDI

-150 ADFLK
+150 ANFTK
-155 AVDSLARRL
+155 AVESLSRRL

-170 IQLPIGAEADFHG
+170 IQIPIGAEADFQG
-183 MIDLVGMKAWVY
+183 IIDLIEMKAWVY
-195 ESADAV
+195 QEADAV

-207 IPADMADEVAA
+207 IPDDLLSEAETS
-218 YRANLVE
+218 RANLVE
-225 KVSETDDDLLMAY
+225 KISETDDDLLMAY
-238 LSDEEITNE
+238 IADEEISND
-247 VLATALRTATIAL
+247 VLVNALRKATIDL
-260 KITPVMCGT
+260 KITPVLLGT

-276 QPLLDAIVDYLPSP
+276 QPLLDAVVSYLPSP
-290 LDVPAIEGTDPADG
+290 LDVPAIEGVDPASGETMTRDA
-304 SELVRK
+304 
-310 PSVDDPVSVLIFK
+310 SVDEPVSVLIFK

-338 YSGVLET
+338 YSGILET
-345 GATLYNPRTRN
+345 GATLFNPRTRN

-371 EEISSAGP
+371 EEITAAGP

-397 AANNDRIVL
+397 AANNNRIML
-406 ESIEFPEPV
+406 EAIEFPEPV

-440 EDPTLRIST
+440 EDPTLRLST

-468 IVERMRREFG
+468 VVERMRREFN

-487 VAYRETVTR
+487 VAYRETVGR
-496 ISEAQGRLVRQTG
+496 IAEAQGRLVRQTG

-517 TLRLEPLPVG
+517 TLRLEPLGVG
-527 AGVVFESEITGST
+527 EGVQFESEITGST
-540 LPREYFRPIEHGAR
+540 LPREYFRPIEQGAR
-554 EAAANG
+554 EAAASG

-576 GSYHEVDSSEMA
+576 GSHHEVDSSEMA
-588 FNIAGSIAFKSA
+588 FNVAGSMAFKSA
-600 AARAGMAILEPIM
+600 AQKAQMALLEPIM

-632 SRRSQI
+632 SRRAQI
-638 QNMEGQ
+638 QNMEGE
-644 NETQVVH
+644 NETQVVN

-689 IAEEIAGS
+689 IADEVAGATT
-697 GK
+697 

>member
-1 MATTVASKATSKI
+1 V
-14 DLTKIRNIGFIAH
+14 
-27 IDAGKTTVSERVLFF
+27 
-42 TGMTHKIGNI
+42 
-52 DDGTTVMDFMDLER
+52 
-66 ERGITIASAA
+66 
-76 TATEW
+76 
-81 KNHQINIIDTP
+81 
-92 GHVDFTAEVERS
+92 
-104 LRVLDGGV
+104 
-112 VIIDAVAGVQPQSE
+112 
-126 TVWRQAERY
+126 
-135 SVPRMVFVNKMDRAG
+135 
-150 ADFLK
+150 
-155 AVDSLARRL
+155 RRL

-170 IQLPIGAEADFHG
+170 IQIPIGAEADFNG
-183 MIDLVGMKAWVY
+183 MVDLIEMKAWVY
-195 ESADAV
+195 ESVDAV

-207 IPADMADEVAA
+207 IPAELADEAAA

-225 KVSETDDDLLMAY
+225 KVSETDDELLM
-238 LSDEEITNE
+238 LFLDDEEIANE
-247 VLATALRTATIAL
+247 DLVKALRKATIDL
-260 KITPVMCGT
+260 KVTPVLCGT

-276 QPLLDAIVDYLPSP
+276 QPLLDAIVTYLPSP
-290 LDVPAIEGTDPADG
+290 IDVPAIRGVDPADG
-304 SELVRK
+304 SELSRK
-310 PSVDDPVSVLIFK
+310 PAVDEPVSVLIFK

-345 GATLYNPRTRN
+345 GDTLFNPRTRN

-371 EEISSAGP
+371 EEITSAGP

-397 AANNDRIVL
+397 TANNNRIVL
-406 ESIEFPEPV
+406 EAIEFPEPV

-440 EDPTLRIST
+440 EDPTLRLST

-478 LDVNVGNPR
+478 LDVNVGSPR
-487 VAYRETVTR
+487 VAYRETVGR
-496 ISEAQGRLVRQTG
+496 EAEAQGRLVRQTG

-517 TLRLEPLPVG
+517 TLRLEPLAVG
-527 AGVVFESEITGST
+527 EGVVFESEITGST
-540 LPREYFRPIEHGAR
+540 LPREYYRPIEQGAR

-560 VLAGYP
+560 ILAGYP
-566 VTDIKIVLTD
+566 VTDVKIVLTD
-576 GSYHEVDSSEMA
+576 GSHHDVDSSEMA
-588 FNIAGSIAFKSA
+588 FNIAGSMAFKSA
-600 AARAGMAILEPIM
+600 AAKARMALLEPIM
-613 KLEVITPSEFLGD
+613 KIEIITPSEFLGD

-638 QNMEGQ
+638 QSMEGE
-644 NETQVVH
+644 NETQVVT

-689 IAEEIAGS
+689 IAEEVAGA

>member
-14 DLTKIRNIGFIAH
+14 DLRKIRNIGFIAH

-155 AVDSLARRL
+155 AVESLTRRL

-183 MIDLVGMKAWVY
+183 MIDLVDMKAWVY

-218 YRANLVE
+218 YRDNLVE
-225 KVSETDDDLLMAY
+225 KVSETDEDLLMTY

-247 VLATALRTATIAL
+247 VLATALRTATIHL
-260 KITPVMCGT
+260 NITPVMCGT

-290 LDVPAIEGTDPADG
+290 LDVPAIQGTDPADG
-304 SELVRK
+304 SELVRQ

-338 YSGVLET
+338 YSGILET

-397 AANNDRIVL
+397 AANNNRIVL

-440 EDPTLRIST
+440 EDPTLRLST

-540 LPREYFRPIEHGAR
+540 LPREYYRPIEYGAR

-588 FNIAGSIAFKSA
+588 FNVAGSMAFKA
-600 AARAGMAILEPIM
+600 AAQRAGMAILEPIM

-644 NETQVVH
+644 NETQIVN

-689 IAEEIAGS
+689 IADDIAGS
-697 GK
+697 EK

>member
-76 TATEW
+76 TSTEW
-81 KNHQINIIDTP
+81 KNYQINIIDTP

-126 TVWRQAERY
+126 TVWRQADRY

-155 AVDSLARRL
+155 AVESLGRRL

-170 IQLPIGAEADFHG
+170 IQLPIGAEADFQG
-183 MIDLVGMKAWVY
+183 MIDLVQMKALVY
-195 ESADAV
+195 ESVEAV

-207 IPADMADEVAA
+207 IPADMADEVAV

-247 VLATALRTATIAL
+247 VLASALRTATINL
-260 KITPVMCGT
+260 KITPVLCGT

-276 QPLLDAIVDYLPSP
+276 QPLLDAVVDYLPSP
-290 LDVPAIEGTDPADG
+290 LDISAIQGTDPATG
-304 SELVRK
+304 SEMTRR

-397 AANNDRIVL
+397 TANNARIVL

-427 QDKMDVA
+427 QDKMDIA

-517 TLRLEPLPVG
+517 TLRLEPLPIG
-527 AGVVFESEITGST
+527 SGVVFESEITGST

-566 VTDIKIVLTD
+566 VTDVKIVLTD
-576 GSYHEVDSSEMA
+576 GSYHDVDSSEMA
-588 FNIAGSIAFKSA
+588 FNIAGSMAFKSA

-626 VLADLN
+626 VLSDLN

-638 QNMEGQ
+638 LNMEGQ
-644 NETQVVH
+644 NETQVVE